1 MNHFHSAASRLRY
14 YSRFSYVLFFATLG
28 FFFFQIPNSSFAE
41 SNKAIPQKDA
51 FIAPLA
57 DKSLLLDV
65 TRAGEYWITVG
76 EWGHILY
83 SKNSKDWVQAS
94 TPTQNTLTAV
104 YFLNDKQGWAIGH
117 DSVIL
122 YSGDG
127 GKHWELQFSA
137 PELEM
142 PLFGILFLDA
152 QHGIAVGA
160 YGLYLTTSN
169 GGKTWNQSE
178 IEPGMDRHMNDIL
191 SIGNDIFVIGETGV
205 VFRSENRGE
214 SWASIEFP
222 YTGSLFGAS
231 VVNDD
236 QLIVFGLRG
245 TIYLSVDRG
254 SSWRKIESNVI
265 NTLMD
270 HVELKDGTSVI
281 IGLGGTILSRSRQ
294 QQEYSLQPYSGFNN
308 LVAVSFTEANEILL
322 FGERGIQT
330 FQLTH

>member
-1 MNHFHSAASRLRY
+1 MNYFHSAPYRL
-14 YSRFSYVLFFATLG
+14 SFDSNFSYLLSFTTVICFLFLISNPG
-28 FFFFQIPNSSFAE
+28 FAE
-41 SNKAIPQKDA
+41 PQKIIQQKDA
-51 FIAPLA
+51 IIAPLA

-65 TRAGEYWITVG
+65 TRAGDNWITVG

-83 SKNSKDWVQAS
+83 SNNSKDWIQAP

-122 YSGDG
+122 YSSDG

-142 PLFGILFLDA
+142 PLFGILFLDE

-160 YGLYLTTSN
+160 YGLYLTTNN

-178 IEPGMDRHMNDIL
+178 LEPGMDRHMNDIL
-191 SIGNDIFVIGETGV
+191 SIGNDLFVIGETGF
-205 VFRSENRGE
+205 VFRSDNRGE
-214 SWASIEFP
+214 SWVSIDFP
-222 YTGSLFGAS
+222 YSGSLFGAS
-231 VVNDD
+231 VVNED

-245 TIYLSVDRG
+245 TIFLSADKG
-254 SSWRKIESNVI
+254 GSWRKIESNVI

-270 HVELKDGTSVI
+270 QVELKDGTSVI

-308 LVAVSFTEANEILL
+308 LVAVSFSGANEILL

-330 FQLTH
+330 FQIVH